1 MSISSEMFAEI
12 IRKRDAEIERLR
24 KVIGDL
30 VRWRKVRGMRDAKAK
45 AWAAAEAVVA
55 EQIKATPK

>member
-24 KVIGDL
+24 KVIDDL

-55 EQIKATPK
+55 EPK

>member
-1 MSISSEMFAEI
+1 VSAMSISSEMFAEI

-55 EQIKATPK
+55 EPK

>member
-55 EQIKATPK
+55 EPK

>member
-30 VRWRKVRGMRDAKAK
+30 HRGAQPASLGDDLEDEIFDAL
-45 AWAAAEAVVA
+45 
-55 EQIKATPK
+55 TPSRQPSR